1 MYKSL
6 SSISY
11 SVYANHAY
19 PSRTTDWAVLS
30 VEKFPGAARIQSEEM
45 ADYGKALYIYK
56 PLLLLP
62 SCFFFTFILA

>member
-45 ADYGKALYIYK
+45 ADYGKALYIYIS
-56 PLLLLP
+56 L
-62 SCFFFTFILA
+62 FFFFRLVSSSRSS